1 MGDTFTFAVV
11 ILITAVIGLLA
22 VLSNRL
28 ADRIHLP
35 APALFLVGA
44 AVAGALVPLVP
55 DPPERLVERV
65 VTVALLCILFDGGLH
80 LGWSRFRSSA
90 GPIAAAG
97 ILGTFLTAA
106 GAAAFCHYA
115 FGLDWY
121 LAVLLGTAVSPTDPA
136 VVFSV
141 LGRREIA
148 GRSGA
153 ILEGESGA
161 NDPVGIALMAALI
174 TAGGIT
180 AAGLVQVAGQFILQ
194 MGVGLAVGVLGG
206 RALLWFIRRVPLP
219 AEGLYPLR
227 TLASAFILYG
237 IATLAHG
244 SGFLAVFVAGI
255 VLGDARAPYKLEIE
269 RFHSALAS
277 LAEIVAFLVLGLTVD
292 VEELTHPDVWIPG
305 LILGIVVAF
314 VIRPVLVG
322 LCLIPARLRRNER
335 GFILFAGLKGA
346 VPILLA
352 SYLLAA
358 NVEQSARLYGI
369 VLIVVAFSVIVQA
382 GLVPTVA
389 RLLHLPMRTVNTE
402 PWALGVRLR
411 DEPQGVDR
419 FTVSA
424 GSPADGRTI
433 EELADLPG
441 DLWVSFVIRD
451 QQLLTVRP
459 DTTLLAGDDVLIIA
473 EPSEHPQLTTI
484 FAAPSTSP
492 QQEPPN
498 EPG

>member
-1 MGDTFTFAVV
+1 MHPV
-11 ILITAVIGLLA
+11 
-22 VLSNRL
+22 R
-28 ADRIHLP
+28 R
-35 APALFLVGA
+35 
-44 AVAGALVPLVP
+44 
-55 DPPERLVERV
+55 
-65 VTVALLCILFDGGLH
+65 GLH

-161 NDPVGIALMAALI
+161 NDPVDIALMAASI

-305 LILGIVVAF
+305 LILGVVVAF
-314 VIRPVLVG
+314 VIRP
-322 LCLIPARLRRNER
+322 C
-335 GFILFAGLKGA
+335 
-346 VPILLA
+346 
-352 SYLLAA
+352 
-358 NVEQSARLYGI
+358 
-369 VLIVVAFSVIVQA
+369 
-382 GLVPTVA
+382 
-389 RLLHLPMRTVNTE
+389 
-402 PWALGVRLR
+402 WLGC
-411 DEPQGVDR
+411 
-419 FTVSA
+419 A
-424 GSPADGRTI
+424 
-433 EELADLPG
+433 
-441 DLWVSFVIRD
+441 
-451 QQLLTVRP
+451 
-459 DTTLLAGDDVLIIA
+459 
-473 EPSEHPQLTTI
+473 
-484 FAAPSTSP
+484 
-492 QQEPPN
+492 
-498 EPG
+498 